1 MTWTH
6 RALGWFTAGKACAAT
21 PLQSNTASCL
31 GFVRF
36 VMLSMHRLVL
46 VPCKLSM
53 PQEVGVCILSMA
65 FIAPA
70 NAIQQAGGTCNY
82 RARCID
88 RSWPY
93 AEWKDTRSSGNTH
106 LRNV

>member
-1 MTWTH
+1 MMWTH
-6 RALGWFTAGKACAAT
+6 RALGWFTAGKACATT

-53 PQEVGVCILSMA
+53 PQEVGVCILSMT

-70 NAIQQAGGTCNY
+70 ICHTTGRWHLQLQGP
-82 RARCID
+82 CID
-88 RSWPY
+88 RSWP
-93 AEWKDTRSSGNTH
+93 
-106 LRNV
+106 LC